1 MDKEATRWFRQAVY
15 DLEAAKWN
23 REGGY
28 HENACFL
35 AQQAVEKALK
45 SVLYSTGKRKI
56 LTHSTFSLAKE
67 CAEHFN
73 EFKGVSDSCADL
85 DKHYIPARY
94 PNGLPDNIPH
104 DIYTVK
110 DADESIS
117 QADKIITLIKNTLSD
132 NDKSNTSDS

>member
-1 MDKEATRWFRQAVY
+1 MDKEAERWFRQAVY

-23 REGGY
+23 MEGEY

-45 SVLYSTGKRKI
+45 AVLYSTGKRKI
-56 LTHSTFSLAKE
+56 LTHSTFSLARE
-67 CAEHFN
+67 CAEHYD
-73 EFKGVSDSCADL
+73 EFKDVLNLCADL

-104 DIYTVK
+104 DIYTK
-110 DADESIS
+110 NDADESIS
-117 QADKIITLIKNTLSD
+117 HADKIINIVKGIME
-132 NDKSNTSDS
+132 K